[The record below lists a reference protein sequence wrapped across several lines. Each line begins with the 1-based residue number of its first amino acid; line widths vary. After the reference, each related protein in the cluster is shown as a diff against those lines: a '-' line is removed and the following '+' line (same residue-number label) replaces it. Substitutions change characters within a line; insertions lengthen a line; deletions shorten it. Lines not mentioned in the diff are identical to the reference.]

1 MACQRTALHA
11 GALGL
16 AVLAVPAQAG
26 TRTTADV
33 LYSENPQERAFQESA
48 GYSDAV
54 ILRDGTIYLSGVVV
68 GPTADKAAF
77 ERTYRRI
84 SDILLRAGATWEDVV
99 EITSYHT
106 DIEPQVAVMSEV
118 QKQFITPP
126 FAAWTAV
133 QVTRL
138 YSPGGVTEIKI
149 VAKKAVR

>member
-1 MACQRTALHA
+1 MACRRTVLYA

-16 AVLAVPAQAG
+16 AVLASPVSAG
-26 TRTTADV
+26 TRTTAEV
-33 LYSENPQERAFQESA
+33 LYSEDPQERAFQESA

-54 ILRDGTIYLSGVVV
+54 ILSDGTVYLSGVVV
-68 GPTADKAAF
+68 GPDADKASF

-99 EITSYHT
+99 DITSYHT
-106 DIEPQVAVMSEV
+106 DIEPQVAIMSEV
-118 QKQFITPP
+118 QKQFISPP

-133 QVTRL
+133 QVSRL

-149 VAKKAVR
+149 VAKKPAR

>member
-1 MACQRTALHA
+1 MASQRTVLRA

-16 AVLAVPAQAG
+16 AVLALPAQAG
-26 TRTTADV
+26 TRTTAEI
-33 LYSENPQERAFQESA
+33 LYSEDPQERAFQESA

-68 GPTADKAAF
+68 GPSTDRASF

-99 EITSYHT
+99 DITSYHT
-106 DIEPQVAVMSEV
+106 DIEPQVAIMSEV

-133 QVTRL
+133 QVSRL

-149 VAKKAVR
+149 IAKKQVR

>member
-1 MACQRTALHA
+1 MAFQRTVLVA

-16 AVLAVPAQAG
+16 AAQASPAAAG
-26 TRTTADV
+26 TRTTAEV
-33 LYSENPQERAFQESA
+33 LYSEDPQERAFQESA

-54 ILRDGTIYLSGVVV
+54 ILRDGTIHLSGVVV
-68 GPTADKAAF
+68 GPSADKASF
-77 ERTYRRI
+77 ERAYRRI

-99 EITSYHT
+99 DITSYHT

-126 FAAWTAV
+126 FSAWTAV
-133 QVTRL
+133 QVSRL

-149 VAKKAVR
+149 VARKPVR